1 MELEQLIE
9 NGIEIKP
16 HSLSLELSWLSA
28 RFAAA
33 IDRHFEAKSNG
44 HPTVTIPAP
53 DLQDFSDEYA
63 RFIGEEDISDE
74 QRLMLILALAP
85 HLSPVFLDEVI
96 AAQVN
101 QTGDFPQIGGVK
113 GESFRGFLPTLETAI
128 FILSQHNLEDRL
140 RVQKILRSE
149 SALKRILRLGEVA
162 VGEPISSG
170 KLIVDPEY
178 VELFSL
184 SSVSRPDLSS
194 TFPAQHISTH
204 LEWNDLVLSEKTFDQ
219 IKDIEKWVNF
229 NDTLLNSWEMK
240 NRITPGYRVLF
251 YGPPGTGKTLT
262 STLLGKYT
270 GKEVFRIDLSTVV
283 SKFIGET
290 EKNLARLFDKA
301 ENKGW
306 ILFFD
311 EADALFGKRTNVRD
325 AHDKY
330 ANQEISFLLQRTETY
345 PGLVILASNFK
356 NNIDDAFA
364 RRFQSHIYFP
374 PPKFEE
380 RFTLWEKA
388 IPKAATLSN
397 DVDLSAIAHQYELT
411 GANIMN
417 VVQHI
422 CLQSLSRGENVLT
435 RKDIVEGIKK
445 EYSKEG
451 KLI

>member
-1 MELEQLIE
+1 MELEQLTE
-9 NGIEIKP
+9 NGVDKTQ
-16 HSLSLELSWLSA
+16 HSLSLELAWLSE
-28 RFAAA
+28 RFSAA
-33 IDRHFEAKSNG
+33 IHRHFAGQSNG
-44 HPTVTIPAP
+44 LSEASIMAP
-53 DLQDFSDEYA
+53 DLRAFTDEYA
-63 RFIGEEDISDE
+63 KFISKENLPED

-85 HLSPVFLDEVI
+85 HLNPVFLDEVI
-96 AAQVN
+96 ASQVN

-128 FILSQHNLEDRL
+128 FILSKHGLEERL
-140 RVQKILRSE
+140 SIQKSLQNRSC
-149 SALKRILRLGEVA
+149 LKRILRLGDVG
-162 VGEPISSG
+162 VGEPLTSG
-170 KLIVDPEY
+170 KLIVDSEY

-184 SSVSRPDLSS
+184 GTISKPELSS

-204 LEWNDLVLSEKTFDQ
+204 LRWDDLVLSEKIFDQ

-229 NDTLLNSWEMK
+229 NDALLNDWKMK
-240 NRITPGYRVLF
+240 NRISPGYRVLF

-262 STLLGKYT
+262 ATLLGKYT

-345 PGLVILASNFK
+345 SGLVILASNFK

-380 RFTLWEKA
+380 RLTLWTKA
-388 IPKAATLSN
+388 IPDAAQLAN

-422 CLQSLSRGENVLT
+422 CLQSLARGENIL
-435 RKDIVEGIKK
+435 KKADIVDGIKK
-445 EYSKEG
+445 EYGKEG
-451 KLI
+451 KLA